1 MPKAKK
7 LPSGSW
13 RCRVYSYTDTDGK
26 KHQESFTAPTKAQAE
41 MLAAEY
47 AANKHR
53 RARHDI
59 TVGEAIDGYISAK
72 EPVLSPST
80 IRGYDRMRKVDFGS
94 ITKKKVRS
102 LTSEDLQLFVSD
114 LARNKSPKSV
124 RNAYGLLTASIA
136 LYAPDLTFRVTLPA
150 KPKKRP
156 ESPSD
161 DAVRAL
167 YNAAYPR
174 LRLCIGLGMM
184 GLREGEICALD
195 YSDLHGKTLHV
206 HKDMV
211 RDRHGKWIIK
221 ETPKTSDSDRYIDL
235 PPFIVEL
242 IGSGEG
248 LIVSISPNG
257 VAKAFIKLRNKLG
270 LSDIRF
276 HDLRH
281 FFASVGALIMPD
293 IYLADLGGWC
303 RAGNAPVMKSV
314 YQNNIKS
321 MSEYYNKKIA
331 DYMENIV
338 KEDA

>member
-13 RCRVYSYTDTDGK
+13 RARVYSYTDADGK

-80 IRGYDRMRKVDFGS
+80 IRGYDRMRKVDFDA
-94 ITKKKVRS
+94 IAKKKVRS

-161 DAVRAL
+161 EAVRAL
-167 YNAAYPR
+167 YNAAYPQ
-174 LRLCIGLGMM
+174 LRLCISFAMCGI
-184 GLREGEICALD
+184 RRGEMCAFTYED
-195 YSDLHGKTLHV
+195 ISDGVIHID
-206 HKDMV
+206 KDMV
-211 RDRHGKWIIK
+211 KDKYGQWIIK
-221 ETPKTSDSDRYIDL
+221 PRPKTEDSDRYVIL
-235 PPFIVEL
+235 PPFVL
-242 IGSGEG
+242 NQIGQGTG
-248 LIVSISPNG
+248 RIITITPNTIT
-257 VAKAFIKLRNKLG
+257 KQFIKYRNKLG
-270 LSDIRF
+270 LSLTFHDIR
-276 HDLRH
+276 HY
-281 FFASVGALIMPD
+281 FASTGALIMPD
-293 IYLADLGGWC
+293 IYLADMGGWS
-303 RAGNAPVMKSV
+303 RNSAAMKSI
-314 YQNNIKS
+314 YQNNIAS
-321 MSEYYNKKIA
+321 MSEYYAKK
-331 DYMENIV
+331 MNRHLSGVV

>member
-94 ITKKKVRS
+94 IAKKKVRS

-161 DAVRAL
+161 EAVRAL
-167 YNAAYPR
+167 YNAAYPQ
-174 LRLCIGLGMM
+174 LRLCISFAMCGI
-184 GLREGEICALD
+184 RRGEMCAFE
-195 YSDLHGKTLHV
+195 YSDLKDGIIHID
-206 HKDMV
+206 KDMV
-211 RDRHGKWIIK
+211 KDRYGKWVIK
-221 ETPKTSDSDRYIDL
+221 PRPKTDDSDRYVML
-235 PPFIVEL
+235 PPFVL
-242 IGSGEG
+242 DQIGSGTG
-248 LIVSISPNG
+248 RIIDINPNT
-257 VAKAFIKLRNKLG
+257 VTKQFIKYRNKLG
-270 LSDIRF
+270 LSLTF

-281 FFASVGALIMPD
+281 FFASTGALIMPD
-293 IYLADLGGWC
+293 IYLADMGGWS
-303 RAGNAPVMKSV
+303 RNSAAMKSI
-314 YQNNIKS
+314 YQNNITS
-321 MSEYYNKKIA
+321 MSEYYANKMNTHLTKII
-331 DYMENIV
+331 NG
-338 KEDA
+338 DA

>member
-1 MPKAKK
+1 MPTARK

-94 ITKKKVRS
+94 IAKKKVRS
-102 LTSEDLQLFVSD
+102 LTSEALQLFVSD

-161 DAVRAL
+161 EAVRAL
-167 YNAAYPR
+167 YNAAYPQ
-174 LRLCIGLGMM
+174 LRLCISFAMCGI
-184 GLREGEICALD
+184 RRGEMCAFE
-195 YSDLHGKTLHV
+195 YSDLKDGIIHIN
-206 HKDMV
+206 KDMV
-211 RDRHGKWIIK
+211 KDRYGKWVIK
-221 ETPKTSDSDRYIDL
+221 PRPKTDDSDRYVML
-235 PPFIVEL
+235 PPFVL
-242 IGSGEG
+242 DQIGKGEG
-248 LIVSISPNG
+248 RIITVTPNT
-257 VAKAFIKLRNKLG
+257 VTKQFTKYRQKLG
-270 LSDIRF
+270 LNLTL

-281 FFASVGALIMPD
+281 YFASIASALGVPD
-293 IYLADLGGWC
+293 IYTADFGGWD
-303 RAGNAPVMKSV
+303 RNSAAMKSI

-321 MSEYYNKKIA
+321 MSDYYMKKI
-331 DYMENIV
+331 NNHLSGVV